1 MAFPRFLNYYKYAQK
16 WVETFHANPEMIE
29 KEMPLYLKAV
39 HNSLNALYMAQ
50 HHKKFSKGLKL
61 LEDIGEKYYQ
71 KKSVNVDSLLHIYLY
86 LNRINLHY
94 LEGTFSEGLRW
105 VPRLKEK
112 LDSNEYNWDKLTNKA
127 FKHLDSSLSD
137 LC

>member
-1 MAFPRFLNYYKYAQK
+1 MRKVVHVISLLQELGGVQQSFVSYYKYAQK

-71 KKSVNVDSLLHIYLY
+71 KK
-86 LNRINLHY
+86 LNQ
-94 LEGTFSEGLRW
+94 LRKISFQLIQKIAW
-105 VPRLKEK
+105 
-112 LDSNEYNWDKLTNKA
+112 A
-127 FKHLDSSLSD
+127 FYQTLIKIE
-137 LC
+137 